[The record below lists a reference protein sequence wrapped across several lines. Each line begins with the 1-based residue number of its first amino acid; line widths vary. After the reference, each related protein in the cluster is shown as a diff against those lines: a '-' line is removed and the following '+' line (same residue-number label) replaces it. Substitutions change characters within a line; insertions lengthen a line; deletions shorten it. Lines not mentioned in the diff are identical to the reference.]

1 MYIDIYCSNC
11 GAHRR
16 ISNKKVEYITN
27 AIEQGWGSFGDV
39 TYCPRCTATWEER
52 NGYDRP
58 LADDKHTFML
68 IMDKFMREIRYREE
82 AAKRED

>member
-16 ISNKKVEYITN
+16 ISNKKVEYTIN
-27 AIEQGWGSFGDV
+27 AIKQGWGSFGDV

-82 AAKRED
+82 AAKRRD